1 MDQLLGMDGGCSSMV
16 ALCVS
21 CSLSDGHELR
31 SLLQVLVLCSVKG
44 EGN

>member
-1 MDQLLGMDGGCSSMV
+1 MDQPLGMDGSCSSMV
-16 ALCVS
+16 GLCVS

-31 SLLQVLVLCSVKG
+31 SLLQVLVLCLKE